1 MSKYQSDKKGQEVAL
16 RETMRRDA
24 AYCRRE
30 AALQDQLKGRGRV
43 LSTQQFITDPA
54 ARRDDYMAVPYAVA
68 RVRR

>member
-1 MSKYQSDKKGQEVAL
+1 MFKYQDAQKDQEVAL
-16 RETMRRDA
+16 REAMRRDA
-24 AYCRRE
+24 ARWRRN
-30 AALQDQLKGRGRV
+30 ARLQDQLKGRGPV